1 MNDDEDGTSRT
12 SHSALMMSWG
22 RNSYPGLC
30 NYNSHRI
37 HVCLSLHLQ
46 KNLPLRQE
54 NEQEPAQ
61 ILGVSFS
68 MLSPPNG
75 SLNLCILP
83 NCMNIVYFCFI
94 YMLYYRYFVIFQ
106 ESNCSSS
113 TIPIPFGDPCDFV
126 IFVLHQSS
134 IRHHQPQKG
143 VKLWLIVINYL
154 FFLAA
159 CFHMA
164 LWRLPTLWIL
174 CEGSILG
181 ILREE
186 FVWEQFLGPFLGWKW
201 TRPLLAAWKTLTW
214 TVHGYVNVVICLP
227 KKSSWSVDR

>member
-1 MNDDEDGTSRT
+1 MMTKMEPAGQATQI
-12 SHSALMMSWG
+12 ALMMSWG

-30 NYNSHRI
+30 NYNSHKI
-37 HVCLSLHLQ
+37 HVCFSLHLQ
-46 KNLPLRQE
+46 KQP
-54 NEQEPAQ
+54 
-61 ILGVSFS
+61 SFATRKWTRARPNSWGNPS
-68 MLSPPNG
+68 MFSFPNG

-106 ESNCSSS
+106 ESNCSTS

-154 FFLAA
+154 FFFGSL
-159 CFHMA
+159 FPHGLMTPFNP
-164 LWRLPTLWIL
+164 LNPSWR
-174 CEGSILG
+174 
-181 ILREE
+181 
-186 FVWEQFLGPFLGWKW
+186 
-201 TRPLLAAWKTLTW
+201 
-214 TVHGYVNVVICLP
+214 VHSWDPPGGICLRAI
-227 KKSSWSVDR
+227 SWTFSWMKVDETTSCSLEDPDMDSPWIC